1 MDSFNDIFTKGP
13 IVRGWEIATDKIK
26 EGAADLA
33 ISYID
38 ALPIMLGV
46 SLGVYALT
54 AMISKTLAKLGV
66 AGVFIY
72 GAWIILS

>member
-13 IVRGWEIATDKIK
+13 IVRGWELVVDKIK

-33 ISYID
+33 ISYIE

-46 SLGVYALT
+46 SVGVYAL
-54 AMISKTLAKLGV
+54 ISMVSSKLAKLGV
-66 AGVFIY
+66 GAVFIY
-72 GAWIILS
+72 GGLVVVS